1 MAAVFTGWFQVTNA
15 SNSNSEGL
23 SLHIYCSYTHEFK
36 QLTNLFFENS
46 NVFFKRLEHHH
57 HHRSCLRCI
66 TMFSLGLTFFKN
78 NIMLLHFLIKC
89 Y

>member
-1 MAAVFTGWFQVTNA
+1 MPATVIVKD
-15 SNSNSEGL
+15 SL
-23 SLHIYCSYTHEFK
+23 STSYCSYTHELK

-46 NVFFKRLEHHH
+46 NVFFKRLEHYH

-78 NIMLLHFLIKC
+78 NLMFEYNAIN
-89 Y
+89 